1 MNFYAYRLMIRANED
16 NTILRCRQL
25 FHQYIVDMYVKIES
39 ERLRYIKFNQTK
51 LRAEEYI
58 HLRDAV
64 IGNVDATND
73 INNIGSA
80 YILPS
85 SYIGSPRHMQE
96 YIQDAMTYV
105 RAYGRPDLFITFT
118 CNPNWDEIQSLLLP
132 GQTSMHRH
140 DITARVFKQKLKSL
154 MNLITHYSVFGETRC
169 WLYSVE
175 WQKRGL
181 PHAHI
186 LIWLVDK
193 VRPEEIDKIIS
204 AEIPDPNV
212 DQELFDIVTT
222 NMIHGPCG
230 TLNMMSPCMDNG
242 KCTKR
247 FPKPC
252 QSDTITNIDGYPSYR
267 RRDVD
272 NGGQSYELRLSN
284 GVRVDIDNRWVVP
297 YSPLLCKTYKA
308 HINVELCSSVKSIKY
323 ICKYV
328 HKGSDKAVFAVQN
341 VNDNDEITRY
351 QMGRYISSNEAIWRI
366 FTFPIHERDPAVIH
380 LAVHLENGQRV
391 YFTEQTALQQALTAP
406 KTTLTEFFNLCCRQD
421 VVGQFARTL
430 MYTDVPKFFTWNKQ
444 SKNWEPRK
452 RGIPVPGFTDIFM
465 TNTLGRL
472 YTVHP
477 KQRECFFLRLLLVN
491 VPGPTS
497 FRYLR
502 KVNGTLYDT
511 FFDACR
517 ELHLL
522 EDDNHWDLTLAD
534 AALSSSPQQI
544 RQLFSIILTTCFPSE
559 ASALWDKYKDSM
571 SEDILHRIR
580 ITNQNQNIE
589 FSAEIYNE
597 SLIMIEDIC
606 ILISNMPL
614 IHFGMPAPNRPAVDT
629 INSDVQR
636 EHHFDRTSLATF
648 VANNEQLLTA
658 EQRNVYDQINV
669 SIAAQ
674 QGGFFFFDAPGGT
687 GKTFLISLILARI
700 RSQNHIALAIAS
712 SGIAATL
719 LDGGRTAHSALKLPL
734 NVHTNPEAMC
744 NIKKH
749 SGMAQVLRKCKII
762 IWDECTMAHKHSL
775 EALDRSL
782 KDIKDNTRLFGG
794 ALLLLSGDFR
804 QTLPVIPR
812 ATYADEINACLKES
826 YLWRS
831 VSKLCLTINMRVQLQ
846 NDPLASRFSE
856 QLLDIGNGK
865 IELYEDT
872 QYIRLPENFCNMVA
886 TKDELINSIFPDLR
900 HNYTNHGWLR
910 ERAILAAKNLDVD
923 AINFKIQQLLP
934 GNETTFKSIDTVVD
948 PDEVV
953 NYPVEFLNSL
963 DLPGMPPHNLR
974 LKIGSPIILLRNL
987 NAPKLCNG
995 TRLVIK
1001 KIMDNILEATILS
1014 GKFQGE
1020 VVLLPRIPMIPSDS
1034 PIPFKRLQFPIR
1046 LAYAM
1051 TINKSQGQTM
1061 TICGLDLENPCFS
1074 HGQLYVACSR
1084 VGKPSNLFVYTPQ
1097 GLTKNIVHPI
1107 ALR

>member
-1 MNFYAYRLMIRANED
+1 M
-16 NTILRCRQL
+16 
-25 FHQYIVDMYVKIES
+25 
-39 ERLRYIKFNQTK
+39 
-51 LRAEEYI
+51 
-58 HLRDAV
+58 
-64 IGNVDATND
+64 
-73 INNIGSA
+73 
-80 YILPS
+80 
-85 SYIGSPRHMQE
+85 
-96 YIQDAMTYV
+96 
-105 RAYGRPDLFITFT
+105 
-118 CNPNWDEIQSLLLP
+118 
-132 GQTSMHRH
+132 
-140 DITARVFKQKLKSL
+140 
-154 MNLITHYSVFGETRC
+154 
-169 WLYSVE
+169 
-175 WQKRGL
+175 
-181 PHAHI
+181 
-186 LIWLVDK
+186 
-193 VRPEEIDKIIS
+193 
-204 AEIPDPNV
+204 
-212 DQELFDIVTT
+212 
-222 NMIHGPCG
+222 
-230 TLNMMSPCMDNG
+230 
-242 KCTKR
+242 
-247 FPKPC
+247 
-252 QSDTITNIDGYPSYR
+252 
-267 RRDVD
+267 
-272 NGGQSYELRLSN
+272 
-284 GVRVDIDNRWVVP
+284 
-297 YSPLLCKTYKA
+297 
-308 HINVELCSSVKSIKY
+308 
-323 ICKYV
+323 
-328 HKGSDKAVFAVQN
+328 
-341 VNDNDEITRY
+341 
-351 QMGRYISSNEAIWRI
+351 
-366 FTFPIHERDPAVIH
+366 
-380 LAVHLENGQRV
+380 
-391 YFTEQTALQQALTAP
+391 
-406 KTTLTEFFNLCCRQD
+406 
-421 VVGQFARTL
+421 
-430 MYTDVPKFFTWNKQ
+430 
-444 SKNWEPRK
+444 
-452 RGIPVPGFTDIFM
+452 
-465 TNTLGRL
+465 
-472 YTVHP
+472 
-477 KQRECFFLRLLLVN
+477 RLLLVN
-491 VPGPTS
+491 VLGPTS
-497 FRYLR
+497 FQYLR
-502 KVNGTLYDT
+502 KVNGILYDT

-559 ASALWDKYKDSM
+559 ASALWNKYKDSM

-580 ITNQNQNIE
+580 ITNQNPDIQ

-597 SLIMIEDIC
+597 ALIMIEDIC

-614 IHFGMPAPNRPAVDT
+614 IHFGMPAPNRPAVDI

-636 EHHFDRTSLATF
+636 EHQFDKTSLATF

-674 QGGFFFFDAPGGT
+674 QGGLFFLDAPGGT

-749 SGMAQVLRKCKII
+749 SGMAEVLRKCKII

-812 ATYADEINACLKES
+812 ATYADEVNACLKES

-831 VSKLCLTINMRVQLQ
+831 VSKLSLTINMRVQLQ
-846 NDPLASRFSE
+846 NDPLASGFSE

-865 IELYEDT
+865 IQLYEDT
-872 QYIRLPENFCNMVA
+872 QFIKFPENFCNMVA

-900 HNYTNHGWLR
+900 YNYTNHEWLR

-923 AINFKIQQLLP
+923 AINFKIQQSLP
-934 GNETTFKSIDTVVD
+934 GNEITFKSIDTVVD

-987 NAPKLCNG
+987 NAPRLCNG

-1001 KIMDNILEATILS
+1001 KIMGNIIEANILS

-1020 VVLLPRIPMIPSDS
+1020 IVLLPRIPMIPSDS

-1061 TICGLDLENPCFS
+1061 TFCGLDLENPCFS

-1084 VGKPSNLFVYTPQ
+1084 VGKPSSLFVYTPH
-1097 GLTKNIVHPI
+1097 GLTKNIVHPM

>member
-1 MNFYAYRLMIRANED
+1 M
-16 NTILRCRQL
+16 
-25 FHQYIVDMYVKIES
+25 
-39 ERLRYIKFNQTK
+39 
-51 LRAEEYI
+51 
-58 HLRDAV
+58 
-64 IGNVDATND
+64 
-73 INNIGSA
+73 
-80 YILPS
+80 
-85 SYIGSPRHMQE
+85 
-96 YIQDAMTYV
+96 
-105 RAYGRPDLFITFT
+105 
-118 CNPNWDEIQSLLLP
+118 
-132 GQTSMHRH
+132 
-140 DITARVFKQKLKSL
+140 
-154 MNLITHYSVFGETRC
+154 
-169 WLYSVE
+169 
-175 WQKRGL
+175 
-181 PHAHI
+181 
-186 LIWLVDK
+186 
-193 VRPEEIDKIIS
+193 
-204 AEIPDPNV
+204 
-212 DQELFDIVTT
+212 
-222 NMIHGPCG
+222 
-230 TLNMMSPCMDNG
+230 
-242 KCTKR
+242 
-247 FPKPC
+247 
-252 QSDTITNIDGYPSYR
+252 
-267 RRDVD
+267 
-272 NGGQSYELRLSN
+272 
-284 GVRVDIDNRWVVP
+284 
-297 YSPLLCKTYKA
+297 
-308 HINVELCSSVKSIKY
+308 
-323 ICKYV
+323 
-328 HKGSDKAVFAVQN
+328 
-341 VNDNDEITRY
+341 
-351 QMGRYISSNEAIWRI
+351 
-366 FTFPIHERDPAVIH
+366 
-380 LAVHLENGQRV
+380 
-391 YFTEQTALQQALTAP
+391 
-406 KTTLTEFFNLCCRQD
+406 
-421 VVGQFARTL
+421 
-430 MYTDVPKFFTWNKQ
+430 
-444 SKNWEPRK
+444 
-452 RGIPVPGFTDIFM
+452 
-465 TNTLGRL
+465 
-472 YTVHP
+472 
-477 KQRECFFLRLLLVN
+477 
-491 VPGPTS
+491 
-497 FRYLR
+497 
-502 KVNGTLYDT
+502 
-511 FFDACR
+511 
-517 ELHLL
+517 

-559 ASALWDKYKDSM
+559 ASALWNKYKDSM

-580 ITNQNQNIE
+580 ITNQNPDIQ

-597 SLIMIEDIC
+597 ALIMIEDIC

-614 IHFGMPAPNRPAVDT
+614 IHFGMPAPNRPAVDI

-636 EHHFDRTSLATF
+636 EHQFDKTSLATF

-674 QGGFFFFDAPGGT
+674 QGGLFFLDAPGGT

-749 SGMAQVLRKCKII
+749 SGMAEVLRKCKII

-812 ATYADEINACLKES
+812 ATYADEVNACLKES

-831 VSKLCLTINMRVQLQ
+831 VSKLSLTINMRVQLQ
-846 NDPLASRFSE
+846 NDPLASGFSE

-865 IELYEDT
+865 IQLYEDT
-872 QYIRLPENFCNMVA
+872 QFIKFPEDFCNMVA

-900 HNYTNHGWLR
+900 YNYTNHEWLR

-923 AINFKIQQLLP
+923 AINFKIQQSLP
-934 GNETTFKSIDTVVD
+934 GNEITFKSIDTVVD

-987 NAPKLCNG
+987 NAPRLCNG

-1001 KIMDNILEATILS
+1001 KIMGNIIEANILS

-1020 VVLLPRIPMIPSDS
+1020 IVLLPRIPMIPSDS

-1061 TICGLDLENPCFS
+1061 TFCGLDLENPCFS

-1084 VGKPSNLFVYTPQ
+1084 VGKPSSLFVYTPH
-1097 GLTKNIVHPI
+1097 GLTKNIVHPM